1 MILEED
7 KEFLNNPDYNLPL
20 EKFYMETH
28 SGREE
33 NYYLI
38 NDNDNGTISKAYPF
52 SNEDLK
58 RFFSKRDLTGKRV
71 LTVGSSGDQLLN
83 CILAGADKVTVIDGN
98 IYARPYIEYKL
109 AAMQTMGYK
118 EFKHTFFSGEIFHW
132 QTYQKISHLMS
143 DEVKPFW
150 DQLFLSVESG
160 ERESLFLTHCLLNKD
175 LRDGQVRSMFYIDAN
190 VYKTLQKLI
199 PACQVDYKVSTFED
213 FPAAVEGEKYD
224 MIYLSNIKKYIP
236 NSTYRSVVY
245 NLHDNNL
252 KPGGEMV
259 VNYSFKHDFYS
270 FYESE
275 SVDEVLR
282 RLPVEETQLKG
293 DTIYTVTKPI
303 EQEGVQ
309 SGQTQTCAPLLGSQF
324 YGTLDACGYE
334 QLQ

>member
-1 MILEED
+1 MIQEED
-7 KEFLNNPDYNLPL
+7 KQYLNNPDYNLPL
-20 EKFYMETH
+20 EKFYMEIH
-28 SGREE
+28 SNREN
-33 NYYLI
+33 NYYLM
-38 NDNDNGTISKAYPF
+38 NDLDNGTISKAYPF

-58 RFFSKRDLTGKRV
+58 RFFSKRDLTGKSV

-83 CILAGADKVTVIDGN
+83 CILAGASKVTVIDGN

-109 AAMQTMGYK
+109 AAMQSMGYK
-118 EFKHTFFSGEIFHW
+118 EFKRAFFSREVFDW

-160 ERESLFLTHCLLNKD
+160 ERESFFLTYSLLNKD

-199 PACQVDYKVSTFED
+199 PGCQVDYKVSTFED
-213 FPAAVEGEKYD
+213 FPSAVEGEKYD

-236 NSTYRSVVY
+236 DSTYRSVVY

-252 KPGGEMV
+252 NPGGEMV

-275 SVDEVLR
+275 SAEELLM
-282 RLPVEETQLKG
+282 RLPVTTMALKG
-293 DTIYTVTKPI
+293 DTIYTVTKPV
-303 EQEGVQ
+303 EQESIHEDEVPFCG
-309 SGQTQTCAPLLGSQF
+309 PLTGACH
-324 YGTLDACGYE
+324 YETLDTYGCE
-334 QLQ
+334 QAQ